1 MLTYRVKVRQITY
14 VWGSERIADDVDL
27 PLYLHLRVDENGE
40 EAGIVIREEDGDTKE
55 LGILKPGECFTV
67 RLKGFVGLYA
77 RCSQDTYIDCAILGP
92 E

>member
-1 MLTYRVKVRQITY
+1 M
-14 VWGSERIADDVDL
+14 GD
-27 PLYLHLRVDENGE
+27 GE

-77 RCSQDTYIDCAILGP
+77 QVVAGHIPRLRAHRARVVLTFMFA
-92 E
+92 